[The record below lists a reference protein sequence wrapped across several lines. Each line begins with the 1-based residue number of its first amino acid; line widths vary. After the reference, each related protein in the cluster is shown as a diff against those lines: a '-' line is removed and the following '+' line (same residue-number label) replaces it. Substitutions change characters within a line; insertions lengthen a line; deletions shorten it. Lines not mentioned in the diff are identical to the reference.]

1 MVTISG
7 INGTSI
13 NSFSIGDGLS
23 SDKNIYAN
31 ISISNNPC
39 LKYNNSNW
47 QLSNDGINFKNLS
60 SPDIGGDCS
69 GTFQNIIVKGL
80 CGIAISNDII
90 EDGYVLAYNQSQN
103 KWVPFQTSQSK
114 ALSGDLSGS
123 SNNAKVIGFN
133 GIALEN
139 NISGDGYTYCYNNIL
154 SKWQSNKL
162 NNNNVIKIG
171 KKGLLTP
178 NSVKYLLSNFTEASD
193 ESMIAFLAPT
203 NGVLSNLI
211 CYCDTAPGT
220 GESVIITVR
229 KNGIDT
235 SITTTISDL
244 ETNVSNIINSIGLN
258 SGDYLTFKSTTS
270 LNCIASNLFVSL
282 VFTVPTSNSTN
293 LTKPTVIESIN
304 LNGFG
309 NFINMPLSGTVG
321 DLYFATDAYVSK
333 WMYSGVNWSP
343 IIDGRI
349 IGTKPPLASTFIPIN
364 VQGATLTDAN
374 GSLLYQGAVD
384 ATDHFSGFGITNTSP
399 TAYIEVCVL
408 FKDDNVD
415 IGNTYK
421 GILIGMRESATDKSV
436 HLAIQNNL
444 STNYIEMNQYSNSNN
459 RLTGNTT
466 RIMNYPGSLGASFPL
481 ITCGKIFIKI
491 RVANTPSNYINFLSS
506 YDGIQWY
513 SLYQAACSNF
523 FTIAPDQV
531 TIGGQK
537 ISNTIFNILHF
548 KTGSE

>member
-162 NNNNVIKIG
+162 NNNNVIMMQQFNYQISKINDDFKEKEKSLDREKIMIELSFKG
-171 KKGLLTP
+171 KD
-178 NSVKYLLSNFTEASD
+178 F
-193 ESMIAFLAPT
+193 
-203 NGVLSNLI
+203 
-211 CYCDTAPGT
+211 
-220 GESVIITVR
+220 
-229 KNGIDT
+229 
-235 SITTTISDL
+235 
-244 ETNVSNIINSIGLN
+244 
-258 SGDYLTFKSTTS
+258 S
-270 LNCIASNLFVSL
+270 LNF
-282 VFTVPTSNSTN
+282 
-293 LTKPTVIESIN
+293 
-304 LNGFG
+304 
-309 NFINMPLSGTVG
+309 
-321 DLYFATDAYVSK
+321 
-333 WMYSGVNWSP
+333 
-343 IIDGRI
+343 
-349 IGTKPPLASTFIPIN
+349 
-364 VQGATLTDAN
+364 
-374 GSLLYQGAVD
+374 
-384 ATDHFSGFGITNTSP
+384 
-399 TAYIEVCVL
+399 
-408 FKDDNVD
+408 
-415 IGNTYK
+415 
-421 GILIGMRESATDKSV
+421 
-436 HLAIQNNL
+436 
-444 STNYIEMNQYSNSNN
+444 
-459 RLTGNTT
+459 
-466 RIMNYPGSLGASFPL
+466 
-481 ITCGKIFIKI
+481 
-491 RVANTPSNYINFLSS
+491 
-506 YDGIQWY
+506 
-513 SLYQAACSNF
+513 
-523 FTIAPDQV
+523 
-531 TIGGQK
+531 
-537 ISNTIFNILHF
+537 
-548 KTGSE
+548 